1 MKLKRAPEEVVDV
14 AAGAQAA
21 VDEALLLEK
30 PLVELLISTSGAIQM
45 CKCTLAS
52 VTEYFCGVIP
62 VVVLLARLIGWSDA
76 HLLFACLP

>member
-1 MKLKRAPEEVVDV
+1 MWLRMRDVVMKLRRAPEEVVDV

-45 CKCTLAS
+45 CKCALSS
-52 VTEYFCGVIP
+52 VTDCLCGAIP
-62 VVVLLARLIGWSDA
+62 VVVL
-76 HLLFACLP
+76 FY

>member
-1 MKLKRAPEEVVDV
+1 MWLRMRDVVMKLKRAPEEVVDV

-45 CKCTLAS
+45 CKCALSS
-52 VTEYFCGVIP
+52 VT
-62 VVVLLARLIGWSDA
+62 
-76 HLLFACLP
+76 